1 MKIDFFHDQTLEAVG
16 AYMGRL
22 SQRQQIVASNLANI
36 DTPGYKTKDL
46 SFHATIQELLSENSI
61 QLRASRPEHA
71 GEWTPVSHQAQIFE
85 VQGLPSRVDRN
96 NVDLD
101 KEMLKL
107 SETAFGYSLMTQIVR
122 GKFRTLASSINEG
135 RAS

>member
-1 MKIDFFHDQTLEAVG
+1 MKLDFFHSQTLEAAE

-36 DTPGYKTKDL
+36 DTPGYKTKDI
-46 SFHATIQELLSENSI
+46 SFHATMQDLLSDSSMA
-61 QLRASRPEHA
+61 LSTSRPEHM
-71 GEWTPVSHQAQIFE
+71 GEWNPLPQRAQIFE
-85 VQGLPSRVDRN
+85 VQGLPSGVDLN

-107 SETAFGYSLMTQIVR
+107 SETAFGYSLMSQMVR
-122 GKFRTLASSINEG
+122 GKLRTIASSINEG
-135 RAS
+135 RV